1 LLKFVQN
8 YGRLVDL
15 NFDYLP
21 EFFAVTY
28 TQHEDVKELIKMQ
41 KVTYERANEAHLPG
55 DDRVWTLSV
64 SKIDFVLPVRNAE
77 SLKKEQGGALSLARF
92 FPKDK

>member
-1 LLKFVQN
+1 MLKFAQN
-8 YGRLVDL
+8 FGRLVDI

-28 TQHEDVKELIKMQ
+28 TQHEDAKKLIEME

-55 DDRVWTLSV
+55 DDRVWTLEV
-64 SKIDFVLPVRNAE
+64 GKMDFVLPVRNAE
-77 SLKKEQGGALSLARF
+77 SLKKE
-92 FPKDK
+92 